1 MKNIL
6 FQILDYHSNDSIEL
20 RFAFLFAIKMEK
32 SNNSSNNNGNGED
45 DFVFTPDAV
54 GQWADSAPGASPA
67 VEGESEMP
75 PLEPV
80 AMDVVEGE
88 LERAQRGE
96 EVSDAAIEMI
106 VGGETSGGGERSG
119 MSTFEK
125 KEEKRA
131 EKKRKRE
138 EEENVN
144 FESGSQNLTNRVKNK
159 SSQTEMTKVATLRK
173 EEVRN
178 DAKRSGRNPDLE
190 GPFEGAAEKF
200 GTEILQW
207 EDIQK
212 QKRRDLSRAMEG
224 KFKKKRLSGDAK
236 RRRNE
241 QLERQAREEV
251 MAKRR
256 REERERKERRER
268 EEREDRRDE
277 GR

>member
-1 MKNIL
+1 MERVGTEMKNIL

-54 GQWADSAPGASPA
+54 GQWADTAPGASPA
-67 VEGESEMP
+67 AEGESEVP
-75 PLEPV
+75 PLEPI
-80 AMDVVEGE
+80 AMDVVEEE
-88 LERAQRGE
+88 LERAEKGE
-96 EVSDAAIEMI
+96 EVSDAAIGRI
-106 VGGETSGGGERSG
+106 VGGETSSGGERSG

-138 EEENVN
+138 EEENVD

-200 GTEILQW
+200 GTEIL
-207 EDIQK
+207 
-212 QKRRDLSRAMEG
+212 
-224 KFKKKRLSGDAK
+224 
-236 RRRNE
+236 
-241 QLERQAREEV
+241 
-251 MAKRR
+251 
-256 REERERKERRER
+256 
-268 EEREDRRDE
+268 
-277 GR
+277 